1 MAKTKDTNE
10 DQPAGDAPAK
20 KGLVGKIKGA
30 LKNKKILF
38 GAIGLVV
45 ILLGAG
51 GYFAFAGGHK
61 PATEEMAAGEH
72 GSAPAGEA
80 GGEHG
85 EHAAPHEDVVQYVD
99 LPDMTVNLASTAP
112 KPQFL
117 KVRVTLEVPSAAVS
131 AQIQPL
137 MPRIQDIFQV
147 YLRELRATDIEGSAG
162 IQRLKEELTRRVN
175 QTVAPAEVTSI
186 LFKEMLV
193 Q

>member
-1 MAKTKDTNE
+1 MAKAKDNND
-10 DQPAGDAPAK
+10 DQPASDAQPQ

-38 GAIGLVV
+38 GVIGLVV
-45 ILLGAG
+45 VLVGAG
-51 GYFAFAGGHK
+51 GYFMFAGGHK
-61 PATEEMAAGEH
+61 PPAEEMTSAEH
-72 GSAPAGEA
+72 GAAPAGET

-85 EHAAPHEDVVQYVD
+85 EKAMPHEDVVQYVD

-112 KPQFL
+112 KPQYL
-117 KVRVTLEVPSAAVS
+117 KVRVTLEVPSATVS

-137 MPRIQDIFQV
+137 MPRIQDVFQV

-175 QTVAPAEVTSI
+175 QTVAPAEVTSV